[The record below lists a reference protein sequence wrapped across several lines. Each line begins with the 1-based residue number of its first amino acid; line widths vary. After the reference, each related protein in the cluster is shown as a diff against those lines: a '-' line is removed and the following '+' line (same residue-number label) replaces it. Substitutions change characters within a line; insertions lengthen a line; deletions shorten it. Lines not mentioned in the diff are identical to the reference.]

1 MYYGV
6 KESADMP
13 PHVVGAETPLL
24 YARIISVPCR
34 LLLIFL
40 TRLFEGRKG
49 SVLGLNAIKKCK
61 ARIVEGRGK
70 KSLLLPESELRIQGR
85 EKKKVKIRQGIEKKQ
100 NVLFVAVAVAVV
112 HT

>member
-1 MYYGV
+1 M
-6 KESADMP
+6 
-13 PHVVGAETPLL
+13 
-24 YARIISVPCR
+24 
-34 LLLIFL
+34 LLIFL

-61 ARIVEGRGK
+61 ARTVEGRGE
-70 KSLLLPESELRIQGR
+70 KSLLLPESELRLRGR
-85 EKKKVKIRQGIEKKQ
+85 EKKKAKIRQGIEKKNE

>member
-1 MYYGV
+1 M
-6 KESADMP
+6 
-13 PHVVGAETPLL
+13 
-24 YARIISVPCR
+24 
-34 LLLIFL
+34 LLIFL

-70 KSLLLPESELRIQGR
+70 KSLLLPESELRLRGR
-85 EKKKVKIRQGIEKKQ
+85 EKKKAKIRQGIEKKNE